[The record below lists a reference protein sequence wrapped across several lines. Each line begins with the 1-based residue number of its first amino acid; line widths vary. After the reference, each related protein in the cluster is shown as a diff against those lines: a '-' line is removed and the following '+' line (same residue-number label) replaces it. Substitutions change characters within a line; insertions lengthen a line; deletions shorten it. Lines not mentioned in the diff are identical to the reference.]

1 MKSGLSSLQNL
12 RCEKNTVFLLP
23 AIWNRW
29 EKNNLKKL
37 TKERKKA
44 HCLVRIFCILDAGD
58 PTYLTD
64 LPDSV
69 RLKLLKTA

>member
-1 MKSGLSSLQNL
+1 MGKKQF
-12 RCEKNTVFLLP
+12 E
-23 AIWNRW
+23 
-29 EKNNLKKL
+29 KL